1 MSKRIIGK
9 YEDGSVKRSYFRRFK
24 HYRIKRNGFHK
35 IRWKMYVAKIVK
47 RETLTLWQIK
57 YGTRC
62 KFH

>member
-35 IRWKMYVAKIVK
+35 IRWKMYIAKIVK
-47 RETLTLWQIK
+47 REVIFN
-57 YGTRC
+57 YDTRTSR
-62 KFH
+62 KKVV